1 MAIDKIEPEAL
12 SDATVTQTTQKV
24 EFYGFYKDSNGNL
37 LVDTTDG
44 GNDPITDVSGYDDYM
59 MSIQGITF
67 QIGSTGNL
75 EMVIN

>member
-1 MAIDKIEPEAL
+1 MAIDQIRPEAL
-12 SDATVTQTTQKV
+12 HTETIAQTTQKV
-24 EFYGFYKDSNGNL
+24 EFYGFHKDSNGNL

-59 MSIQGITF
+59 MAIQGITF

>member
-24 EFYGFYKDSNGNL
+24 EFYGFHKDSNGNL
-37 LVDTTDG
+37 LVDTTNG

-59 MSIQGITF
+59 MAIQGITF